1 MTKIK
6 ERNLKKKEESRNS
19 MQNGLEREWIEKR
32 QVSSPLDKQEIRD
45 RIGDGRGVFILLLV
59 LFFFSFC
66 WFFMHSAKNLALKKF
81 TFYWRKDG
89 K

>member
-1 MTKIK
+1 
-6 ERNLKKKEESRNS
+6 

-59 LFFFSFC
+59 LFFFLFVGSLC
-66 WFFMHSAKNLALKKF
+66 TQQKILPSKNLHSTGGRMENKQDKL
-81 TFYWRKDG
+81 
-89 K
+89 

>member
-1 MTKIK
+1 
-6 ERNLKKKEESRNS
+6 
-19 MQNGLEREWIEKR
+19 MQNGLAREWIEKR

-45 RIGDGRGVFILLLV
+45 RIGGGRGVFILLLV
-59 LFFFSFC
+59 LFFFFSFC
-66 WFFMHSAKNLALKKF
+66 CFFMHSAKNLALKKF